1 VRVDPDG
8 LQYSSPPVEGLVLH
22 NSCTLPVHVVILMVD
37 MDCNAILLIESPHS
51 LLVLCQLLLQGSSCL
66 AYVDMVTVMLGN
78 LVDHSS
84 LLLLRYSVLHIDKG
98 LSDSPV
104 RFGDQLQVDC
114 LDVPTDSVYLLCYSF
129 DVGRHRIFF
138 SAFSSVAGWAGC

>member
-1 VRVDPDG
+1 
-8 LQYSSPPVEGLVLH
+8 
-22 NSCTLPVHVVILMVD
+22 
-37 MDCNAILLIESPHS
+37 
-51 LLVLCQLLLQGSSCL
+51 
-66 AYVDMVTVMLGN
+66 MVTVMAGN

-114 LDVPTDSVYLLCYSF
+114 LDVPTDSVYLLCYYF
-129 DVGRHRIFF
+129 DVGETQDLLSVCF
-138 SAFSSVAGWAGC
+138 SCRLGWLSSVGEVRLQYWVKNSIGIGVGLEGLP